1 MHTRLRSNASRFYAV
16 LLAFLVIG
24 VVTVSGSTRS
34 IAADAS
40 QLAAVKQQFV
50 GHYELVSFISYPA
63 SGGEVDNDYVGR
75 IMYDEADQMSAIGM
89 PRSLPARAAQTDGVA
104 RGGFAYWGP
113 VTWDIDSQRVI
124 HHVEGSPTRGSW
136 VGEDNIRFYEFTADG
151 LLKLSIRDDQGRT
164 TGTLTWRRLGR
175 G

>member
-1 MHTRLRSNASRFYAV
+1 MRTRQARNTPRFFAAVLVAATTTSLWAICSNA
-16 LLAFLVIG
+16 
-24 VVTVSGSTRS
+24 
-34 IAADAS
+34 ADGD
-40 QLAAVKQQFV
+40 QLATVKQQFV
-50 GHYELVSFISYPA
+50 GHYELVSFISYPIG
-63 SGGEVDNDYVGR
+63 GGEVDNEYVGR
-75 IMYDEADQMSAIGM
+75 IMYDENDQMSAIGM
-89 PRSLPARAAQTDGVA
+89 PRSLPARAAETEGVA

-164 TGTLTWRRLGR
+164 TGTLTWRRISS
-175 G
+175 

>member
-1 MHTRLRSNASRFYAV
+1 MPTRQTRNTPRIFAAV
-16 LLAFLVIG
+16 LLAATTTLCWA
-24 VVTVSGSTRS
+24 TGSN
-34 IAADAS
+34 AADAN
-40 QLAAVKQQFV
+40 QLATVKQQFV

-63 SGGEVDNDYVGR
+63 SGGEVDNEYLGR
-75 IMYDEADQMSAIGM
+75 IMYDENDQMSAIGM
-89 PRSLPARAAQTDGVA
+89 PRSLPERAAETDGVA

-113 VTWDIDSQRVI
+113 VTWDIENQRVI

-136 VGEDNIRFYEFTADG
+136 VGEDNIRYYEFTADG

-164 TGTLTWRRLGR
+164 TGTLTWRRIG